1 MPGFYFPQLAFY
13 YLQKKGQLFYIV
25 QREYVYIIYL
35 LFTECYA
42 CVTANG
48 LLLIYVSIFQQSLC
62 KYETIFPMTPYK
74 GRHNPPGLCA
84 KMTSMPKIIYR
95 SLLKDL
101 LLTFFVTLAFLNSIL
116 MMEKILRL
124 SRLLSGVGATV
135 ADMVRIIIYLQPQ
148 LLMLT
153 IPMSLLLSVLLVYGR
168 MHLDSEIIVLKAA
181 GMDYPGISFPVMIFG
196 FLCFLASI
204 AVSFYLGPSSS
215 VRLREE
221 ITKIIAVRSTLAIEE
236 GTFNTSFKD
245 LVILVKGKKS
255 ADTLEDIFI
264 YDTRSKEE
272 PRILMAKEG
281 KIFMQNDSTIG
292 LYLQNGYMNI
302 SKGSNSTELF
312 FKAYKMALYLDA
324 QSSSPKKIELTPMQ
338 LFHGAKNADTGRAR
352 TSFYLEFHRRLS
364 LPFVCLILVF
374 LGPPLSS
381 MSGKSG
387 RLGGLAIGLFVF
399 TLYYM
404 TLIYGENLA
413 AASRIPHYAGA
424 WAATLILGV
433 FAFVMFK
440 SESNR

>member
-1 MPGFYFPQLAFY
+1 M
-13 YLQKKGQLFYIV
+13 
-25 QREYVYIIYL
+25 R
-35 LFTECYA
+35 
-42 CVTANG
+42 
-48 LLLIYVSIFQQSLC
+48 QSLLE
-62 KYETIFPMTPYK
+62 YPL
-74 GRHNPPGLCA
+74 RHQPKPTGLCA
-84 KMTSMPKIIYR
+84 KMSSMPRIIYR
-95 SLLKDL
+95 SVLKDL

-124 SRLLSGVGATV
+124 SRLLSGVGATA
-135 ADMVRIIIYLQPQ
+135 ADMVRVIIYLQPQ
-148 LLMLT
+148 ILMLT
-153 IPMSLLLSVLLVYGR
+153 IPMSLLLAVLLVYGR
-168 MHLDSEIIVLKAA
+168 MHLDSEIIILKTA
-181 GMDYPGISFPVMIFG
+181 GMDYVRISFPVMIFG

-204 AVSFYLGPSSS
+204 TVSFSLGPSSS

-221 ITKIIAVRSTLAIEE
+221 ITRIIAVRSTLAIEE

-264 YDTRSKEE
+264 YDTRVKEE
-272 PRILMAKEG
+272 PRVLMAKEG
-281 KIFMQNDSTIG
+281 RIFMQNDFTIG

-302 SKGSNSTELF
+302 SKGSNTTELF

-324 QSSSPKKIELTPMQ
+324 QSSAPKKMEFTPAQ
-338 LFHGAKNADTGRAR
+338 LFDGARKADTERAQ

-374 LGPPLSS
+374 LAPPLSS

-387 RLGGLAIGLFVF
+387 RLGGLAIGLLVF

-413 AASRIPHYAGA
+413 TASRIPHYAGA
-424 WAATLILGV
+424 WTATLLLGI
-433 FAFVMFK
+433 FAFFMFRA
-440 SESNR
+440 ESSR

>member
-1 MPGFYFPQLAFY
+1 MPVIRGFGICSFV
-13 YLQKKGQLFYIV
+13 YLFFNSLF
-25 QREYVYIIYL
+25 
-35 LFTECYA
+35 
-42 CVTANG
+42 ANMR
-48 LLLIYVSIFQQSLC
+48 QS
-62 KYETIFPMTPYK
+62 FDGMPHGGNGP
-74 GRHNPPGLCA
+74 NAAGLCA
-84 KMTSMPKIIYR
+84 KMSSMPKIIYR

-101 LLTFFVTLAFLNSIL
+101 ILTFFVTLAFLNSIL

-135 ADMVRIIIYLQPQ
+135 ADMVRIIFYLQPQ

-168 MHLDSEIIVLKAA
+168 MHLDSEIIILKTA
-181 GMDYPGISFPVMIFG
+181 GMDYWRISLPVMIFG
-196 FLCFLASI
+196 LLCFLASI
-204 AVSFYLGPSSS
+204 SVSFYLGPLSS

-272 PRILMAKEG
+272 PRVLMAKEG

-312 FKAYKMALYLDA
+312 FAAYKMALYLDA
-324 QSSSPKKIELTPMQ
+324 QSSAPKKIELTPMQ
-338 LFHGAKNADTGRAR
+338 LFQGAKNADVEKTR
-352 TSFYLEFHRRLS
+352 TTFYLEFHRRLS
-364 LPFVCLILVF
+364 LPFICLILVF
-374 LGPPLSS
+374 LAPPLSS

-399 TLYYM
+399 ALYYM
-404 TLIYGENLA
+404 MLIYGENLA
-413 AASRIPHYAGA
+413 IASHIPHYVGA
-424 WAATLILGV
+424 WTATLVLGI
-433 FAFVMFK
+433 FALVMFK
-440 SESNR
+440 SESSR